1 LLSPGLIFFNYLVNK
16 NEVAHWKD
24 HFKLPWYLW
33 SFIGI
38 TILSSFVQFP
48 KTFLDAMETGGKI
61 MLTIAMAAIGLKVSF
76 QKLFQSGRKGI
87 IFGLL
92 LFALQ
97 IIIVA
102 GLMFIL

>member
-1 LLSPGLIFFNYLVNK
+1 
-16 NEVAHWKD
+16 
-24 HFKLPWYLW
+24 
-33 SFIGI
+33 
-38 TILSSFVQFP
+38 
-48 KTFLDAMETGGKI
+48 